1 MKTSTND
8 PIWCLSSY
16 IKVDVEGPEETFFPL
31 ETRRRGG
38 GGGQAAQEG
47 ATDGGAPD
55 GIMNGNDVKPQDLPI
70 AI

>member
-1 MKTSTND
+1 MFWHEDFNE

-16 IKVDVEGPEETFFPL
+16 IKVDVEDPEESFPL
-31 ETRRRGG
+31 ETHGGG

-55 GIMNGNDVKPQDLPI
+55 GIVN
-70 AI
+70 

>member
-1 MKTSTND
+1 MFWHEGFNE

-16 IKVDVEGPEETFFPL
+16 VKVDVEGPEDTFFPL
-31 ETRRRGG
+31 ETRGG

-55 GIMNGNDVKPQDLPI
+55 GIAN
-70 AI
+70 